1 MKNKKKIAILIIS
14 VFCIFLTS
22 CSKKF
27 DKDKYV
33 AVVDDEGISKELF
46 EKELSYY
53 QKYYIK
59 KYGDNFL
66 EEKSKKGNS
75 NYKKLESELLDSLVM
90 DQVMVN
96 DLKKNNVKVT
106 KNDSKEAIDKLS
118 EKISSKDSLLENVKT
133 FGVSEDEFDEITY
146 QDSIRKKHFNYF
158 LNNNNVKDTEVLKYF
173 EENKNLQKK
182 YKYDCLIFDDK
193 NEAIKVRE
201 SIKNSE
207 DFKNKMKSRIRN
219 YDVYR
224 SDFVYKDDALL
235 KKSSLSKV
243 NIVGNVFKFKDSY
256 IIFMINSENKN
267 KKNLLLD
274 AKEIY
279 LENEYNKYLEKL
291 IKNSNIKLFI
301 W

>member
-1 MKNKKKIAILIIS
+1 MKNKKKIVILIIS
-14 VFCIFLTS
+14 LFCIFLTS
-22 CSKKF
+22 CSKDF

-33 AVVDDEGISKELF
+33 AVVDNEGISKKLF

-53 QKYYIK
+53 QKYYIE
-59 KYGDNFL
+59 KYGDTFL
-66 EEKSKKGNS
+66 EKKSKKGDS
-75 NYKKLESELLDSLVM
+75 NYKKLESDLLDSLVI

-96 DLKKNNVKVT
+96 DLKKNKVKVT
-106 KNDSKEAIDKLS
+106 KNDSKETIDKLS
-118 EKISSKDSLLENVKT
+118 EKISSKDSLIENIKT

-146 QDSIRKKHFNYF
+146 QDSIRKKHYDYF
-158 LNNNNVKDTEVLKYF
+158 LNKNNIKDSEIIKYF

-193 NEAIKVRE
+193 NEAIEVRE

-207 DFKNKMKSRIRN
+207 DFKKKMKSKIKN

-224 SDFVYKDDALL
+224 SDFVYIDDPLL
-235 KKSSLSKV
+235 KKSSITKV
-243 NIVGNVFKFKDSY
+243 NDMGNIFKFKDSY
-256 IIFMINSENKN
+256 VILMINSENKSE
-267 KKNLLLD
+267 KNLLID

-301 W
+301 

>member
-1 MKNKKKIAILIIS
+1 MKNKKKIVILIIS

-33 AVVDDEGISKELF
+33 AVVDNEGISKELF

-75 NYKKLESELLDSLVM
+75 NYKKLESNLLDSLVI

-96 DLKKNNVKVT
+96 DLKKNKVKVT
-106 KNDSKEAIDKLS
+106 KNDSKETIDKLI
-118 EKISSKDSLLENVKT
+118 EQISSKDSLLENVKT

-146 QDSIRKKHFNYF
+146 QDSIRKKHYDYF
-158 LNNNNVKDTEVLKYF
+158 LNNNNVKDSEILKYF

-207 DFKNKMKSRIRN
+207 DFKKKMKSRIKN

-224 SDFVYKDDALL
+224 SDFVYEDDTLL

-243 NIVGNVFKFKDSY
+243 NVVGNVFKFKDSY
-256 IIFMINSENKN
+256 IILMINSESKN

-301 W
+301 

>member
-1 MKNKKKIAILIIS
+1 MKNKKKIVILIIS

-33 AVVDDEGISKELF
+33 AVVDNEGISKDLF

-75 NYKKLESELLDSLVM
+75 NYKKLESELLDSLVI

-106 KNDSKEAIDKLS
+106 KNDSKETIDKLS
-118 EKISSKDSLLENVKT
+118 EKISSKDSLIENVKT

-146 QDSIRKKHFNYF
+146 QDSIRKKHYDYF
-158 LNNNNVKDTEVLKYF
+158 LNNNKVKDSEILKYF
-173 EENKNLQKK
+173 EDNKDLQKK

-201 SIKNSE
+201 SIKTSD
-207 DFKNKMKSRIRN
+207 DFKNEMKSRIKN

-224 SDFVYKDDALL
+224 SDFVYKDDPLL
-235 KKSSLSKV
+235 KKSVLSKV

-256 IIFMINSENKN
+256 IILMINSENKN
-267 KKNLLLD
+267 KNNLLLD

-301 W
+301 

>member
-243 NIVGNVFKFKDSY
+243 NIVGNIFKFKDSY

-301 W
+301 

>member
-75 NYKKLESELLDSLVM
+75 NYKKLESELLDSIVM

-146 QDSIRKKHFNYF
+146 QDSIRKKHFDYF

-301 W
+301 

>member
-75 NYKKLESELLDSLVM
+75 NYKKLESELIDSLVI

-146 QDSIRKKHFNYF
+146 QDSIRKKHFDYF

-301 W
+301 

>member
-75 NYKKLESELLDSLVM
+75 NYKKLESELIDSLVI

-146 QDSIRKKHFNYF
+146 QDSIRKKHFDYF

>member
-274 AKEIY
+274 SKEIY

-301 W
+301 

>member
-75 NYKKLESELLDSLVM
+75 NYKKLESELIDSLVI

-146 QDSIRKKHFNYF
+146 QDSIRKKHFDYF

-207 DFKNKMKSRIRN
+207 DFKNNMKSRIRN

-301 W
+301 